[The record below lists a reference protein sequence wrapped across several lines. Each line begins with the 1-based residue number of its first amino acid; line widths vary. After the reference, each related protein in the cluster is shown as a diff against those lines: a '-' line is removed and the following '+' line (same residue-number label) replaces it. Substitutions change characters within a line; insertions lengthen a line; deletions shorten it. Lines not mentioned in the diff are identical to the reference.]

1 MKSNKIVIQLI
12 LCVLLQG
19 LVSCKKSDNK
29 QVNVHIKIKNT
40 GSRHIYD
47 ACVVA
52 DGQTSTGGIVAAGT
66 AAWHGFFLTHI
77 PEEFSVSY
85 KNERGKVY
93 LKKFFSQ
100 VTLPPEMKSDVTI
113 VVKVDSDTEVITV
126 DYEPR

>member
-1 MKSNKIVIQLI
+1 MNLKKIIIQLI

-19 LVSCKKSDNK
+19 MVSCKKSENK
-29 QVNVHIKIKNT
+29 QVDVHIEIKNT

-52 DGQTSTGGIVAAGT
+52 DGKTSTGGIVAAGT
-66 AAWHGFFLTHI
+66 AAWNGFVLTRI

-85 KNERGKVY
+85 KNEMGKIY
-93 LKKFFSQ
+93 LQKFSHQ
-100 VTLPPEMKSDVTI
+100 VALLPEMKSDVTI
-113 VVKVDSDTEVITV
+113 VVKVDSDTEAITV